1 MSRERKESLGFLTR
15 STNIRP
21 KTSYISRNKTNLQEL
36 VLDPE
41 LNSVN
46 KVKIYKQELKKLEM
60 EFQ

>member
-1 MSRERKESLGFLTR
+1 MSKEKKESLGFMTR

-21 KTSYISRNKTNLQEL
+21 KTSYIPRNKTNLQEL

-41 LNSVN
+41 LNSAN

>member
-1 MSRERKESLGFLTR
+1 MTR

-21 KTSYISRNKTNLQEL
+21 KTSYIARNKTNLQEL

-46 KVKIYKQELKKLEM
+46 KVKVYKQELKKLEM